1 MEYMYIGIVSL
12 IIIVLLLVFLM
23 VKGKQTR
30 KLSNLV
36 MLSMIFI
43 VFGIVFIDAGRLVS
57 YSFFGVAVL
66 LSIIDM
72 IGIHKNNKRLI

>member
-1 MEYMYIGIVSL
+1 MEYLYIGITSL

-30 KLSNLV
+30 NPSNLV
-36 MLSMIFI
+36 MLSMIFV

-72 IGIHKNNKRLI
+72 IRIHKNKERLI